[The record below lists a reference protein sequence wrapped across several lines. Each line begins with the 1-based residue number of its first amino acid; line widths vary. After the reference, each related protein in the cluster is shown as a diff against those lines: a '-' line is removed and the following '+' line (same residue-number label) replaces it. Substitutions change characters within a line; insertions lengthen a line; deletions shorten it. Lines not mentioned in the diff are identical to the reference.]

1 MKLTPARKESAVTRL
16 AITAL
21 PVFRGLVLV
30 GVALWLSG
38 HGSPG
43 GTVACLAFSAGYF
56 WFAWSLYHSPN
67 VSYERG
73 ANGGYASPPSNPRS
87 RPSIHGPNQRSNALE
102 TAPRPRKWP
111 PQSPDLLA

>member
-1 MKLTPARKESAVTRL
+1 MERTPARKESAATRL
-16 AITAL
+16 IFTAIL
-21 PVFRGLVLV
+21 VFWGLVLV

-38 HGSPG
+38 HESPG
-43 GTVACLAFSAGYF
+43 GTAACLIFSAGYF

-111 PQSPDLLA
+111 PQSRDLQA